1 MSGWWSKSS
10 KHSRLRYLKLIN
22 QFEILVNCYH
32 DGKITNFTNH
42 YSLYINVY
50 KSLMVKYAYHK
61 VLFNAH
67 SCLICTPKV
76 GSNAEKLLFRCI
88 SHQKMKIFSI
98 EVFEKSLIVW
108 VNNVIKLLKNKII
121 CRSKRKQQ
129 KKISFNWIIIVKFF
143 YCCQIK
149 IVKKRTSYFVIIKS
163 YKWSIQNHDQKK
175 WG

>member
-1 MSGWWSKSS
+1 M
-10 KHSRLRYLKLIN
+10 
-22 QFEILVNCYH
+22 
-32 DGKITNFTNH
+32 
-42 YSLYINVY
+42 
-50 KSLMVKYAYHK
+50 
-61 VLFNAH
+61 FNTH

-98 EVFEKSLIVW
+98 EVFEMSLIVW

-149 IVKKRTSYFVIIKS
+149 IVKKRMYVVFCHYKVVQMIDPESRPEKMGLNFVVPMHNTHPPLLVKF
-163 YKWSIQNHDQKK
+163 WLKK
-175 WG
+175 GVCFSWDIVVHEIY